1 MSQIVKN
8 NTSVIVTG
16 SGEKK
21 EYAFADALGKVQN
34 LIMKSSNDVLLKI
47 QPEDV
52 RVIEAKEIEYTERF
66 LFFFFPRVRHKFEVK
81 MEVFVE
87 ISKINMDA
95 VVFDKT
101 KITEWSK
108 ESILGF
114 K

>member
-1 MSQIVKN
+1 MSEIIK
-8 NTSVIVTG
+8 TKSSVIVTG
-16 SGEKK
+16 LGEKK

-34 LIMKSSNDVLLKI
+34 LIMKNSNDVLLKI

-52 RVIEAKEIEYTERF
+52 RIIEAREVEYTERF
-66 LFFFFPRVRHKFEVK
+66 LFFFFPRVRYKYEVK

-87 ISKINMDA
+87 IVKINVNE

-101 KITEWSK
+101 KIADWSK